1 MKANSYLPEITLGAE
16 LIFLQTLTTYNFE
29 KARSTDVSA
38 DVQRLALAEVR
49 ATVGSAVHPEYAK
62 TALALHNLRLL
73 LQALEAIIEP
83 AQFEQ
88 WKETVK
94 PVIEH
99 IEAQQ

>member
-1 MKANSYLPEITLGAE
+1 MKANRFLPEITLGAE
-16 LIFLQTLTTYNFE
+16 LIFLQTLTTYDFE
-29 KARSTDVSA
+29 KAKATAVTA

-49 ATVGSAVHPEYAK
+49 ATVQSAVHPEYAN
-62 TALALHNLRLL
+62 TALALHDLRLL
-73 LQALEAIIEP
+73 LQALEAITEP